1 MKQKV
6 FWREILPF
14 SRITVKLKMFAKNS
28 KNFSRITVKLKMFAK
43 NSKSFGGKIVHG
55 KKKSVPL
62 NCV

>member
-1 MKQKV
+1 
-6 FWREILPF
+6 
-14 SRITVKLKMFAKNS
+14 MFAKNS